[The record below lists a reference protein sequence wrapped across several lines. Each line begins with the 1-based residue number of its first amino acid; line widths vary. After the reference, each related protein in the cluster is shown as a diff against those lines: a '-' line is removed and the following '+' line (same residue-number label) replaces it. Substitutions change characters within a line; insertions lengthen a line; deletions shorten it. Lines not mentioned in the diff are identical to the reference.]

1 MLFVQG
7 KTVIPPKKP
16 SLLSF
21 RLDYTYP
28 FETVGTDYAEPMFHK
43 FTTGRNVEM
52 KKCYLLSI
60 TFTST
65 RSTGASGRS
74 FYPIFNKKFDHLE
87 TLLTIHRPKKVLSA
101 GSLCGPLVPSPQCK
115 CPKGASYYPKSIML
129 QLHICYHSHLNV

>member
-1 MLFVQG
+1 MLFVQR

-21 RLDYTYP
+21 RVDYTYP
-28 FETVGTDYAEPMFHK
+28 FETVGTDYARPMFHK
-43 FTTGRNVEM
+43 FTTARNVEM
-52 KKCYLLSI
+52 KKFYLLSI

-65 RSTGASGRS
+65 RSAGASNRS

-101 GSLCGPLVPSPQCK
+101 GSP
-115 CPKGASYYPKSIML
+115 
-129 QLHICYHSHLNV
+129 